1 METLESYV
9 GGRWHRASSEF
20 VPIHDPTTEEPI
32 AQASSHGID
41 FAAAL
46 DYARSVGGASLRSM
60 TFTERGE
67 LLMRMSKAIADA
79 REELIALSLRNTGV
93 TRKDAK
99 FDLDGA
105 SGVLSYYGYLAKEL
119 GNRRFLIDGEGS
131 QLGRSARF
139 WGQHAWV
146 PLHGVAVLINAF
158 NFPTW
163 GFAEKTACAFLAGM
177 PVLVKP
183 ATSGALVS
191 ERCARILI
199 DSGVIPEGAFSFVA
213 GSLGD
218 ALDRL
223 GPQDVLAFTGSAATG
238 ASLRRRERLLE
249 KNTRVNIEADSLNA
263 AVLAPDALEGSE
275 TWNLFLRDVA
285 REITQKSG
293 QKCTAVRRIFVT
305 RERLALVRDE
315 LATRLADTVT
325 GNPQNDSVTMGPL
338 ATAGQLEE
346 FVAGVE
352 KLVRS
357 GAEIAYGTGQRV
369 DGVGASPGRG
379 YFAGPTLLVADDP
392 DAATDVHRHEV
403 FGPCATLMP
412 YDGDPLRAAELVAR
426 GGGSLVCSVYSDEEP
441 WLAEFIPHAGAW
453 NGRLYLGSEKMA
465 EQAMGSGLAL
475 PQSKHGGPGRAGCGE
490 ELGGLRGLSL
500 YMQRV
505 ALQGSRA
512 MIDRL
517 IG

>member
-1 METLESYV
+1 MEILESYV
-9 GGRWHRASSEF
+9 NGRWHRAGSDF
-20 VPIHDPTTEEPI
+20 VSIHDPCTEEPI
-32 AQASSHGID
+32 AQVSSHGID

-46 DYARSVGGASLRSM
+46 EHARSVGGPNLRNM
-60 TFTERGE
+60 TFSERGE
-67 LLMRMSKAIADA
+67 ILMQMSKVITDA
-79 REELIALSLRNTGV
+79 REELITLSLRNTGV

-119 GNRRFLIDGEGS
+119 GNRRILVDGEGS

-146 PLHGVAVLINAF
+146 PLRGVAVLVNAF
-158 NFPTW
+158 NFPAW
-163 GFAEKTACAFLAGM
+163 GFAEKAACAFLAGM

-191 ERCARILI
+191 ERCARALI
-199 DSGVIPEGAFSFVA
+199 ESGVMPEGTFSLVC
-213 GSLGD
+213 GPLGD
-218 ALDRL
+218 ALDHL
-223 GPQDVLAFTGSAATG
+223 GSQDVLAFTGSAVTG
-238 ASLRRRERLLE
+238 AGLRRRDNLLAA
-249 KNTRVNIEADSLNA
+249 NTRVNIEADSLNA

-305 RERLALVRDE
+305 NERLALVRDE
-315 LATRLADTVT
+315 LATRLAATVT

-338 ATAGQLEE
+338 ATAGQLDE
-346 FVAGVE
+346 FVTGVARLTE
-352 KLVRS
+352 A
-357 GAEIAYGTGQRV
+357 GAEIAHGTGRRI
-369 DGVGASPGRG
+369 DGVGAFPGRG
-379 YFAGPTLLVADDP
+379 YFAGPTLLVSLDP
-392 DAATDVHRHEV
+392 EAASPVHLHEV

-412 YDGDPLRAAELVAR
+412 YDGDAVHAAELVAR
-426 GGGSLVCSVYSDEEP
+426 GGGSLVCSVYSDEES
-441 WLAEFIPHAGAW
+441 WLAEFVPHAAAW
-453 NGRLYLGSEKMA
+453 NGRLYLGAEKMA

-475 PQSKHGGPGRAGCGE
+475 PQSKHGGPGRAGGGE
-490 ELGGLRGLSL
+490 ELGAWRGLGL